1 MSLPTNVPTAL
12 LRVERDGP
20 IKRITLNRPEKRNAL
35 SLELATELLLEAQRS
50 EADGTRLM
58 VLRGEGK
65 GFCAGFDF
73 GQFPA
78 CSAGDL
84 LLHFV
89 RIEQMLQ
96 AFAHSSVDT
105 LACVHG
111 STIGA
116 GADLALACR
125 HRIGAADTR
134 MMFPGARFGLVL
146 GSRRLAECVGADR
159 AQSLIGSANKLNAQ
173 QAKDFGLLN
182 EVLEP
187 AAWPAFETKVLAHV
201 LATPPDARA
210 MVLRATRRDT
220 REQDLHDLVQ
230 SGAVLDIKT
239 RLSAYLA
246 QVKAGN
252 TGNTAA

>member
-1 MSLPTNVPTAL
+1 MSDPTHAPTAL
-12 LRVERDGP
+12 LKIERDGP
-20 IKRITLNRPEKRNAL
+20 IKRIHLNRPEKRNAL

-50 EADGTRLM
+50 ERDGTRLM

-73 GQFPA
+73 SQFPT

-96 AFAHSSVDT
+96 VFAHSSVDT
-105 LACVHG
+105 LSCVHG
-111 STIGA
+111 QTIGA

-146 GSRRLAECVGADR
+146 GSRRLTECVGADR
-159 AQSLIGSANKLNAQ
+159 AQGLIGNANKIDALH
-173 QAKDFGLLN
+173 AKKMGLLN
-182 EVLEP
+182 EVLESE
-187 AAWPAFETKVLAHV
+187 AWPAYEAKVLAHV

-230 SGAVLDIKT
+230 SGAALDIKE
-239 RLSAYLA
+239 RLAAYLA
-246 QVKAGN
+246 QVKAASTPG
-252 TGNTAA
+252 

>member
-1 MSLPTNVPTAL
+1 MTMSESSQAPTAL
-12 LRVERDGP
+12 IKVERDGP

-50 EADGTRLM
+50 EIDGTRLI

-65 GFCAGFDF
+65 GFCAGFDLS
-73 GQFPA
+73 QFPD
-78 CSAGDL
+78 CTAGDL

-111 STIGA
+111 QTIGA

-125 HRIGAADTR
+125 HRIGAADTH

-159 AQSLIGSANKLNAQ
+159 AQGLIGSANKIDAQ
-173 QAKDFGLLN
+173 QAQNLGLLN
-182 EVLEP
+182 EVIEP
-187 AAWPAFETKVLAHV
+187 EAWPVFEAKVLAHV
-201 LATPPDARA
+201 LATPPDARS

-230 SGAVLDIKT
+230 SGAVLDIKA
-239 RLSAYLA
+239 RLAAYLA
-246 QVKAGN
+246 QVKPKK
-252 TGNTAA
+252 TAP

>member
-1 MSLPTNVPTAL
+1 MTLPTPTL
-12 LRVERDGP
+12 IKVERDGL
-20 IKRITLNRPEKRNAL
+20 IKRIHLNRPEKRNAL
-35 SLELATELLLEAQRS
+35 SLTLATELLLEARRS
-50 EADGTRLM
+50 ETDGTRLI

-73 GQFPA
+73 SQFPD

-111 STIGA
+111 QTIGA

-146 GSRRLAECVGADR
+146 GSRRLAECVGADK
-159 AQSLIGSANKLNAQ
+159 AQGLIGSADKIDAL
-173 QAKDFGLLN
+173 QARAMGLLN
-182 EVLEP
+182 EVMEP
-187 AAWPAFETKVLAHV
+187 EAWPAYEAKVLTHV
-201 LATPPDARA
+201 LSTPPDARA

-230 SGAVLDIKT
+230 SGAALDIKE
-239 RLSAYLA
+239 RLAAYLA
-246 QVKAGN
+246 QVKAVK
-252 TGNTAA
+252 

>member
-1 MSLPTNVPTAL
+1 MSDPTHAPTAL
-12 LRVERDGP
+12 LKVERDGP

-50 EADGTRLM
+50 EHDGTRLM

-73 GQFPA
+73 SQFPT

-96 AFAHSSVDT
+96 VFAHSSVDT

-111 STIGA
+111 QTIGA

-146 GSRRLAECVGADR
+146 GSRRLTECVGADR
-159 AQSLIGSANKLNAQ
+159 AQGLIGNANKIDALH
-173 QAKDFGLLN
+173 AKKMGLLN
-182 EVLEP
+182 EVLESE
-187 AAWPAFETKVLAHV
+187 AWPAYEAKVLAHV

-230 SGAVLDIKT
+230 SGAALDIKE
-239 RLSAYLA
+239 RLAAYLA
-246 QVKAGN
+246 QVKAASTPG
-252 TGNTAA
+252 

>member
-1 MSLPTNVPTAL
+1 MSDSSHAPAVLIK
-12 LRVERDGP
+12 VERDGP
-20 IKRITLNRPEKRNAL
+20 VKRITLNRPEKRNAL

-50 EADGTRLM
+50 EHDGTRLI
-58 VLRGEGK
+58 VLRGAGK

-73 GQFPA
+73 SQFPD

-111 STIGA
+111 QTIGA

-125 HRIGAADTR
+125 HSIGAEDTR

-146 GSRRLAECVGADR
+146 GSRRLDECVGSDK
-159 AQSLIGSANKLNAQ
+159 AQGLIGNANKIDAQ
-173 QAKDFGLLN
+173 QAKVMGLLS
-182 EVLEP
+182 EVMEP
-187 AAWPAFETKVLAHV
+187 DAWSTYEAQVLAHV
-201 LATPPDARA
+201 LATPTDARA
-210 MVLRATRRDT
+210 MVLRATKRDT
-220 REQDLHDLVQ
+220 RVQDLHDLVQ
-230 SGAVLDIKT
+230 SGAALDIKA
-239 RLSAYLA
+239 RLAAYLA
-246 QVKAGN
+246 QVKKA
-252 TGNTAA
+252 T

>member
-1 MSLPTNVPTAL
+1 MSESNPAAAAL
-12 LRVERDGP
+12 IKVERDGL

-50 EADGTRLM
+50 ETDGTRLI

-73 GQFPA
+73 SQFPD

-111 STIGA
+111 QTIGA

-125 HRIGAADTR
+125 HRIGTADTR

-146 GSRRLAECVGADR
+146 GSRRLAECVGSDR
-159 AQSLIGSANKLNAQ
+159 AQGLIGNANKIDAQ
-173 QAKDFGLLN
+173 QAQAMGLLG
-182 EVLEP
+182 EVLAP
-187 AAWPAFETKVLAHV
+187 DAWPAYEAKVLAHV
-201 LATPPDARA
+201 LATPADARA

-230 SGAVLDIKT
+230 SGAALDIKA
-239 RLSAYLA
+239 RLANYLE
-246 QVKAGN
+246 QVKRA
-252 TGNTAA
+252 T